1 MKKIIAVVLVMMS
14 VMAMAGCNQDDE
26 DLDKCAEMI
35 LELACLSYDNYGD
48 YSKLPEKYHGVISK
62 HFFECL
68 NYRGCLY
75 KDLKDYKSKRGVDYY
90 EVQSLSYP
98 TAEYDGDDIVV
109 SYKYTHYFE
118 TYGNISVDDLDVPW
132 DDGWDMP
139 VRVTLKKVN
148 GKYCVKD
155 YYEPI

>member
-109 SYKYTHYFE
+109 SYKYTFDIE
-118 TYGNISVDDLDVPW
+118 TYDNATVDKYDIPEGGSADI
-132 DDGWDMP
+132 P
-139 VRVTLKKVN
+139 VTVTLKENN
-148 GKYCVKD
+148 GKFKVIDKW
-155 YYEPI
+155 EAP